1 MPYNI
6 LYHHKVKE
14 DDLPA
19 IDKTIRARIF
29 RAIENRLM
37 TAPEK
42 YGSPL
47 RKPLQGNWKLRIGDY
62 RVVYK
67 ILKNEIWI
75 LAILHRDK
83 VYQLVS
89 KR

>member
-1 MPYNI
+1 MPYHI

-14 DDLPA
+14 DDLPS
-19 IDKTIRARIF
+19 IDKAIRKRIF
-29 RAIENRLM
+29 RAIEARLM
-37 TAPEK
+37 TEPGK
-42 YGSPL
+42 YGAPL
-47 RKPLQGNWKLRIGDY
+47 RKPLQGNWKLRVGDY

-67 ILKNEIWI
+67 ILKDEIWI

-83 VYQLVS
+83 VYQIIS